1 MAERLLASSYPA
13 DEGLL
18 AELRAAWPPPAAA
31 HSDGPPGYVDID
43 LAEHAPVVALTLTGS
58 LAVALAA
65 DGDGFIV
72 VPLARDSSADRR
84 WRRAAPG
91 DRLSAF
97 VAGVPLAAERSVGVD
112 QTHVS
117 VVVGER
123 VIVKW
128 FRRVGPKRS
137 RATLLIG
144 HLESVG
150 YQGIPQPLGTVDWV
164 SPAGESLTL
173 AQGDAFLPSARDGWE
188 WCVEGVE
195 EGTALTIG
203 RDLGRFV
210 AGLHAALAKP
220 SSLIREPLGSATP
233 ADVAGWRG
241 RALATLED
249 ALDLTDG
256 EDGEVLRTLEP
267 AMRTTLQ
274 AMPVGRAV
282 PIRPVHGDLHVGQIL
297 SWSGGLA
304 VIDFDGNPTLGD
316 DANAVLQ
323 PVERDIAQL
332 LMSLDHVG
340 RIVVRRRGGDH
351 DGAIEAWIAAQK
363 RDVVAEIGQLDPEL
377 LAAFEIE
384 QECRE
389 LVYAAR
395 FLPRWR
401 YAPIAALRARF
412 TS

>member
-1 MAERLLASSYPA
+1 VAESLWSASYPPVPA
-13 DEGLL
+13 VLD
-18 AELRAAWPPPAAA
+18 ELRAAWPPPAA
-31 HSDGPPGYVDID
+31 SRPEGTPGYVDVD
-43 LAEHAPVVALTLTGS
+43 LAEHEPVAALSLTGS

-65 DGDGFIV
+65 DGDAFLV
-72 VPLARDSSADRR
+72 VPLTRDSAADGA

-97 VAGVPLAAERSVGVD
+97 VAGAPLASERPVGVD
-112 QTHVS
+112 QTHAS

-128 FRRVGPKRS
+128 FRRVGPKPS

-144 HLESVG
+144 HLDAIG
-150 YQGIPQPLGTVDWV
+150 YQGIPKPLGTVDWR
-164 SPAGESLTL
+164 SPAGETLTL
-173 AQGDAFLPSARDGWE
+173 AQGDAYLPSARDGWE
-188 WCVEGVE
+188 WCVEAVE
-195 EGTALTIG
+195 QGTASTIG
-203 RDLGRFV
+203 GDLGRFV
-210 AGLHAALAKP
+210 ADLHAALATP
-220 SSLIREPLGSATP
+220 SSLVGEPLATATP

-256 EDGEVLRTLEP
+256 EDGEVLRALEP
-267 AMRTTLQ
+267 AMRTILQ
-274 AMPVGRAV
+274 AMPVDQSV
-282 PIRPVHGDLHVGQIL
+282 PIQPVHGDLHVGQIL
-297 SWSGGLA
+297 SWPGGLA

-316 DANAVLQ
+316 EANDIRQ
-323 PVERDIAQL
+323 PVERDVAQL

-340 RIVVRRRGGDH
+340 RIVVKDRGGDP
-351 DGAIEAWIAAQK
+351 DGAVEAWIATQ
-363 RDVVAEIGQLDPEL
+363 RRHILAEVGPQDPAL
-377 LAAFEIE
+377 LAAFEVE

-401 YAPIAALRARF
+401 YAPIATLRARF
-412 TS
+412 GS